1 VASLELIPSAVVEKR
16 LKMCQPIKGQGGHVR
31 FQIGFKSNNTWSG
44 PRKEHLWQVWSRS
57 L

>member
-1 VASLELIPSAVVEKR
+1 LEYIPAAILEKK
-16 LKMCQPIKGQGGHVR
+16 LKMCQPVRGQGGHIIG

-44 PRKEHLWQVWSRS
+44 HYKEHVWQDWSRS